1 MRHILL
7 RSLAIVALVGAGV
20 SALPAPAHA
29 WWRGGVFV
37 GVTPFYVRP
46 APLYAA
52 PPVYYAPPPPVYY
65 RRAWVP
71 PHWGPYGWVPGHW
84 R

>member
-1 MRHILL
+1 MRHVLL
-7 RSLAIVALVGAGV
+7 RSLAVAALAAAGIG
-20 SALPAPAHA
+20 ALPSPAHA

-52 PPVYYAPPPPVYY
+52 PPVYY

-71 PHWGPYGWVPGHW
+71 PRWGPYGWVPGHW